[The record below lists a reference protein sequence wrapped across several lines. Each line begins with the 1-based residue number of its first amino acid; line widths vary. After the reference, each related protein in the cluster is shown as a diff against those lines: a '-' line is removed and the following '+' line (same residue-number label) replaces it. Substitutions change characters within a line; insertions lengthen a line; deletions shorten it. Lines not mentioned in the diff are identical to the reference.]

1 MKKGVYDELD
11 DEDPYDLNVRKI
23 EKEIVDYL
31 IKSPLYSTRNE
42 ITSRILIYII
52 LRKEISQNLLKN
64 LTGYSSGKISQELN
78 NLVDSGMIIR
88 KKIPSIRKKVYT
100 FESVEQISNTRVK
113 NIITVML
120 KWEGELEKM
129 KNEMETKR
137 SKLETMNGYNNIM
150 NVINFYIPAIKLYE
164 KFADSLEIK

>member
-1 MKKGVYDELD
+1 MYKELD
-11 DEDPYDLNVRKI
+11 DKGTYDLNVRKI

-31 IKSPLYSTRNE
+31 IQSPLYSTRNE

-52 LRKEISQNLLKN
+52 LRKEITQNILKD

-88 KKIPSIRKKVYT
+88 KKIEGIRKKVYT
-100 FESVEQISNTRVK
+100 FESVEKISTTRVK

-120 KWEGELEKM
+120 KWENELGKM
-129 KNEMETKR
+129 KNEMENKR

-150 NVINFYIPAIKLYE
+150 NVIDFYLPAIKIYE
-164 KFADSLEIK
+164 KFAESLE

>member
-1 MKKGVYDELD
+1 VYKELD
-11 DEDPYDLNVRKI
+11 DKDTYDLNVRKI

-31 IKSPLYSTRNE
+31 IQSPLYSTRNE

-52 LRKEISQNLLKN
+52 LRKEITQNILKD

-88 KKIPSIRKKVYT
+88 KKIDGIRKKVYT
-100 FESVEQISNTRVK
+100 FESVEKISTTRVK

-120 KWEGELEKM
+120 KWENELGKM
-129 KNEMETKR
+129 KNEMENKR
-137 SKLETMNGYNNIM
+137 SKLETMNGYKNIM
-150 NVINFYIPAIKLYE
+150 NVIDFYLPAIKIYE
-164 KFADSLEIK
+164 KFAESLE

>member
-1 MKKGVYDELD
+1 MKKGVYKELD
-11 DEDPYDLNVRKI
+11 DKDTYDLNVRKI

-31 IKSPLYSTRNE
+31 IQSPLYSTRNE

-52 LRKEISQNLLKN
+52 LRKEITQNILKD

-88 KKIPSIRKKVYT
+88 KKIEGIRKKVYT
-100 FESVEQISNTRVK
+100 FESVEKISTTRVK

-120 KWEGELEKM
+120 KWENELGKM
-129 KNEMETKR
+129 KNEMENKR

-150 NVINFYIPAIKLYE
+150 NVIDFYLPAIKIYE
-164 KFADSLEIK
+164 KFAESLE